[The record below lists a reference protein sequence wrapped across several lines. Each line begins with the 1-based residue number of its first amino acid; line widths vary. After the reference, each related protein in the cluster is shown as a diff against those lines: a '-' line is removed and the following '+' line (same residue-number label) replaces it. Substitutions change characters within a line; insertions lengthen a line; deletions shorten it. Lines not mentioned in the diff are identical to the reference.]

1 MSSMI
6 YLTGDIH
13 GDIDLK
19 KLNMRNFPE
28 QKELTRND
36 VLIILGD
43 FGLNNKSIK
52 KEKHYLDWI
61 NSRNYTTLFVDG
73 NHEEF
78 PVLNSYPVVEVFGAK
93 CHQLCD
99 NVYHLMRGEI
109 YHIDGKTFFVMGGA
123 ESHSGKLI
131 TMEEFKKNRKKYTV
145 LNDNYELASVIGR
158 DWFKEEMPSEEE
170 LQYGLNNLK
179 AYDNKVNYILSH
191 SASNRVESCFNRP
204 SPKMMQ
210 GWHLCDYFDL
220 LESSIDYDKWF
231 FGHYHRDEK
240 VDEKHQCL
248 YQKIICL

>member
-13 GDIDLK
+13 GNIDLK
-19 KLNMRNFPE
+19 KLNMRNFPK

-52 KEKHYLDWI
+52 KEKHYLDWL

-78 PVLNSYPVVEVFGAK
+78 PVLNSYPVVEAFGAK

-123 ESHSGKLI
+123 ESHSG
-131 TMEEFKKNRKKYTV
+131 
-145 LNDNYELASVIGR
+145 
-158 DWFKEEMPSEEE
+158 
-170 LQYGLNNLK
+170 
-179 AYDNKVNYILSH
+179 
-191 SASNRVESCFNRP
+191 
-204 SPKMMQ
+204 
-210 GWHLCDYFDL
+210 
-220 LESSIDYDKWF
+220 
-231 FGHYHRDEK
+231 
-240 VDEKHQCL
+240 
-248 YQKIICL
+248 